1 MMSAFVSRD
10 NVRESSVG
18 TLVVLFLAIA
28 DAWSLPPMDL
38 LFPPVV
44 ASSYVSR

>member
-1 MMSAFVSRD
+1 MSAFVSRD
-10 NVRESSVG
+10 NVRFESSVG